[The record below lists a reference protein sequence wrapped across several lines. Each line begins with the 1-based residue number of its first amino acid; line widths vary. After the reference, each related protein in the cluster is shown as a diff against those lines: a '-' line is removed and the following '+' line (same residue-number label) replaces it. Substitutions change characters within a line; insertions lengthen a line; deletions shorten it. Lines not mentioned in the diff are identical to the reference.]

1 MPDEFCVPAGV
12 GVDVVVDG
20 TRFSFDVVVVV
31 VVLPHVACL
40 VEWNDSDSA
49 LVVVVECLCW
59 AAVGCRWV
67 LL

>member
-1 MPDEFCVPAGV
+1 MPDEFCVPGV

-20 TRFSFDVVVVV
+20 TRFSFVVVVA
-31 VVLPHVACL
+31 VLPHVACL

-49 LVVVVECLCW
+49 LAVVECLCW